1 MGIARHASYCRRWR
15 PSIVALWKRSGSDGH
30 PRGRCNARCGA
41 AAARVERQRSFGK
54 ASQGRGR
61 PGNRACR
68 PFDYIR
74 TRSAS
79 RRNKTELE
87 GVRKGCDPL
96 ESVTRATPRAR
107 DGLARRLGAARA
119 RGRAVPSRGS
129 VEGSRGDCRNLGRHV
144 SAGGYLQGGGRHER
158 TLIRDGSRTSHY
170 DLELPADRIA
180 QQPPPRRGDSRLMV
194 VNRSTG
200 EISHKQFSDLE
211 QLIPPSDAI
220 VLNTTRVFRA
230 RLLGVRENGTP
241 AEVLLLR
248 PLGESTWEA
257 MVHPGGKLKPG
268 RIVHIA
274 DDFEVEIV
282 STTERRTRVVLLK
295 SPLPV
300 EQAIEKYGH
309 VPLPPYITRAD
320 QPSDAERYQTVYAAE
335 SGSVAAPTAG
345 LHFTPEMLD
354 TLAAKGVKRADRLLH
369 VGAGTFKPVET
380 EHPADHV
387 MHEESFTL
395 PARTAEILNETRA
408 GGGKIWAVGTT
419 SVRTLESAID
429 DDGTFREKSGDTR
442 IFIRPP
448 YEFRAVDRLITNFH
462 LPRSTL
468 MMLVA
473 AFAGYDLTMR
483 AYQEAVAERY
493 RLYSYGDAMVI
504 VGD

>member
-1 MGIARHASYCRRWR
+1 M
-15 PSIVALWKRSGSDGH
+15 
-30 PRGRCNARCGA
+30 
-41 AAARVERQRSFGK
+41 
-54 ASQGRGR
+54 
-61 PGNRACR
+61 
-68 PFDYIR
+68 
-74 TRSAS
+74 T
-79 RRNKTELE
+79 
-87 GVRKGCDPL
+87 
-96 ESVTRATPRAR
+96 R
-107 DGLARRLGAARA
+107 DG
-119 RGRAVPSRGS
+119 
-129 VEGSRGDCRNLGRHV
+129 
-144 SAGGYLQGGGRHER
+144 
-158 TLIRDGSRTSHY
+158 TRTSHY
-170 DLELPADRIA
+170 DFELPADRIA
-180 QQPPPRRGDSRLMV
+180 QQPTARRGDSRLMV

-211 QLIPPSDAI
+211 QLIPSGDAI

-248 PLGESTWEA
+248 PLPDSTWEA

-268 RIVHIA
+268 RTVHIA
-274 DDFEVEIV
+274 DDMEVEIV
-282 STTERRTRVVLLK
+282 STTERRTRVVKLNTLL
-295 SPLPV
+295 PID
-300 EQAIEKYGH
+300 EAIEKYGH

-320 QPSDAERYQTVYAAE
+320 QPADVDRYQTVYANE

-354 TLAAKGVKRADRLLH
+354 ALAAKGVKRADLLLH
-369 VGAGTFKPVET
+369 VGAGTFKPVEV

-387 MHEESFTL
+387 MHEESYTL
-395 PARTAEILNETRA
+395 PSRTADILNETRA
-408 GGGKIWAVGTT
+408 SGGKIWAVGTT
-419 SVRTLESAID
+419 SVRTLESAIG
-429 DDGTFREKSGDTR
+429 DDGVFQEKSADTR

-448 YEFRAVDRLITNFH
+448 YEFRAIDRLITNFH

-468 MMLVA
+468 IMLVA

>member
-1 MGIARHASYCRRWR
+1 MTH
-15 PSIVALWKRSGSDGH
+15 DG
-30 PRGRCNARCGA
+30 
-41 AAARVERQRSFGK
+41 
-54 ASQGRGR
+54 
-61 PGNRACR
+61 
-68 PFDYIR
+68 
-74 TRSAS
+74 T
-79 RRNKTELE
+79 
-87 GVRKGCDPL
+87 
-96 ESVTRATPRAR
+96 
-107 DGLARRLGAARA
+107 
-119 RGRAVPSRGS
+119 
-129 VEGSRGDCRNLGRHV
+129 
-144 SAGGYLQGGGRHER
+144 
-158 TLIRDGSRTSHY
+158 RTSHY
-170 DLELPADRIA
+170 DFELPADRIA
-180 QQPPPRRGDSRLMV
+180 QQPTARRGDSRLMV

-211 QLIPPSDAI
+211 QIIPAGDAV

-248 PLGESTWEA
+248 PLADSTWEA

-268 RIVHIA
+268 RTVHIA
-274 DDFEVEIV
+274 DDLEAEIV
-282 STTERRTRVVLLK
+282 STTERRTRVVKLNTLL
-295 SPLPV
+295 PID
-300 EQAIEKYGH
+300 EAIEKYGH

-320 QPSDAERYQTVYAAE
+320 QPADVDRYQTVYANE

-354 TLAAKGVKRADRLLH
+354 ALAEKGVKRADLLLH

-387 MHEESFTL
+387 MHEESYTL
-395 PARTAEILNETRA
+395 PGRTAELLNETRA
-408 GGGKIWAVGTT
+408 SGGKIWTVGTT

-429 DDGTFREKSGDTR
+429 DDGIFREKSADTR

-468 MMLVA
+468 IMLVA

-483 AYQEAVAERY
+483 AYQAAVAERY